1 MNKISFIFVL
11 YTKDFTV
18 SKTIKTTNNN
28 VKKIKKINWIIYN
41 IYIFSSS
48 KIFWIIEIAK
58 SYKTIYIDINE
69 ALDIKSKPF
78 TNLNIKQ

>member
-18 SKTIKTTNNN
+18 SKIIKTTNNN
-28 VKKIKKINWIIYN
+28 VGILEKINWIIYN

-48 KIFWIIEIAK
+48 KIFWIIEITK

>member
-18 SKTIKTTNNN
+18 SKIIKTTNNN
-28 VKKIKKINWIIYN
+28 VGILEKINWIIYN

-58 SYKTIYIDINE
+58 SYKTIYIYINE
-69 ALDIKSKPF
+69 ELDIKSKPF

>member
-18 SKTIKTTNNN
+18 SKIIKTTNNN
-28 VKKIKKINWIIYN
+28 VGILEKINWIIYN

>member
-18 SKTIKTTNNN
+18 SKIIKTTNNN
-28 VKKIKKINWIIYN
+28 VGILEKINWIIYN

-69 ALDIKSKPF
+69 ALDIKSNPF

>member
-1 MNKISFIFVL
+1 MPYIKA
-11 YTKDFTV
+11 FTV
-18 SKTIKTTNNN
+18 SYKIKATNN
-28 VKKIKKINWIIYN
+28 KEGMLDKINCIIYN

-48 KIFWIIEIAK
+48 KRFWIIEIAK